1 MQLIAYIVI
10 FSLIRGSLK
19 NLVVLSL
26 QRMVILTGKKLRT
39 ILMVIVLARL
49 TIMLG

>member
-19 NLVVLSL
+19 NLVALSL
-26 QRMVILTGKKLRT
+26 QRMGMLTGKMLRT
-39 ILMVIVLARL
+39 HLINTLLARL
-49 TIMLG
+49 TTMLS